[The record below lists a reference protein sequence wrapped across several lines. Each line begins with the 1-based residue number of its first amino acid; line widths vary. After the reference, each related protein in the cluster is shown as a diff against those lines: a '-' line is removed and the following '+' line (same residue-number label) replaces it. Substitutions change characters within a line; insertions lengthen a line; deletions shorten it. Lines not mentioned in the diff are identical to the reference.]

1 MFSKSKKTERI
12 DSEQREQYE
21 YARARIKQKKK
32 LMRHFIVFIIG
43 SIFLIIINPV
53 LGYGNNFIIKD
64 WFVWAILIWAFI
76 FLIHL
81 FNVLVMNK
89 FMGKEWEARQLEL
102 LKAKQEK
109 RIAEIDKQAAREVI
123 TEEVKKKEGKRRS
136 PARDRMITI
145 IAAAGEN
152 NELGKNNDLVW
163 HLPNDFKRFKQLTTG
178 HHIIMGRK
186 TFESFPKPLPNR
198 THIIITRNKSYQ
210 PVFPKESES
219 KVILVNSMKEALEK
233 SGGDSQPFIIGGGEI
248 YEIGM
253 DYADKIELTR
263 VHANFTADTFFP
275 AIPSEEWKIIS
286 EVLHEKD
293 ERHKYAFSYQ
303 TFIRK

>member
-123 TEEVKKKEGKRRS
+123 TEEVKKKRENDALP
-136 PARDRMITI
+136 PAT
-145 IAAAGEN
+145 E
-152 NELGKNNDLVW
+152 
-163 HLPNDFKRFKQLTTG
+163 
-178 HHIIMGRK
+178 
-186 TFESFPKPLPNR
+186 
-198 THIIITRNKSYQ
+198 
-210 PVFPKESES
+210 
-219 KVILVNSMKEALEK
+219 
-233 SGGDSQPFIIGGGEI
+233 
-248 YEIGM
+248 
-253 DYADKIELTR
+253 
-263 VHANFTADTFFP
+263 
-275 AIPSEEWKIIS
+275 
-286 EVLHEKD
+286 
-293 ERHKYAFSYQ
+293 
-303 TFIRK
+303 